1 MTLAG
6 LILGL
11 VTLQRLGEL
20 ALSKRNADRQ
30 CVQGANEV
38 AAGHYP
44 LIVAL
49 HTAWLTGLWYL
60 VIYRAADSGSWV
72 WLGVFV
78 ILQLL
83 RVWVIATLGPRWTTR
98 IIVLPGAP
106 LVAVGPYRFVSHP
119 NYWVV
124 AAEILVLP
132 LVFGLVWY
140 GIAFSVLNAA
150 VLWIRIRAEDTALT
164 RRPEIS
170 RGTRAPTARAHSAH
184 RGCTRSSSPG
194 RADSCR
200 GGIQGLQPI
209 PWTQSSADDIHE
221 LRERERRPAR
231 SRRRVSVPKLSWS
244 VFLTRYP
251 ARHR

>member
-1 MTLAG
+1 
-6 LILGL
+6 
-11 VTLQRLGEL
+11 
-20 ALSKRNADRQ
+20 
-30 CVQGANEV
+30 
-38 AAGHYP
+38 
-44 LIVAL
+44 
-49 HTAWLTGLWYL
+49 
-60 VIYRAADSGSWV
+60 
-72 WLGVFV
+72 
-78 ILQLL
+78 
-83 RVWVIATLGPRWTTR
+83 
-98 IIVLPGAP
+98 
-106 LVAVGPYRFVSHP
+106 
-119 NYWVV
+119 
-124 AAEILVLP
+124 VLP

-200 GGIQGLQPI
+200 GGIQGLEPI

-244 VFLTRYP
+244 VFLIPVIGFWATASANVGAAAWGRDSWP
-251 ARHR
+251 CGVNGARPRKALSCWPPLGARAIPKYLARWISYGPSQSPGVRRWRAHGSHP

>member
-1 MTLAG
+1 M
-6 LILGL
+6 
-11 VTLQRLGEL
+11 
-20 ALSKRNADRQ
+20 
-30 CVQGANEV
+30 
-38 AAGHYP
+38 
-44 LIVAL
+44 
-49 HTAWLTGLWYL
+49 
-60 VIYRAADSGSWV
+60 
-72 WLGVFV
+72 FV

-140 GIAFSVLNAA
+140 GIAFSVLNTA

-184 RGCTRSSSPG
+184 LVPGLLRLDALTLVASNHAAWQRAAIAQKYVRAGKRATDDGEWQFFVRRIEFRARLPPSHRGRTVG
-194 RADSCR
+194 A
-200 GGIQGLQPI
+200 I
-209 PWTQSSADDIHE
+209 AF
-221 LRERERRPAR
+221 ERRVCR
-231 SRRRVSVPKLSWS
+231 
-244 VFLTRYP
+244 T
-251 ARHR
+251 